1 MLLEKST
8 LVIFPKEE
16 TIMKNT
22 DSKTVL
28 EMFTKT
34 VDNLVQSIDA
44 EILSCEYSDAEDA
57 TARMQEVL
65 NGIVNAMEKRNHC
78 TPCEAAM
85 INSFIDY
92 IVADKKKIISGKRY
106 IRSLEY
112 HVNNSA
118 FKEEEAKWKDYV
130 TPPFD
135 EETHQAAAS
144 NNSHK
149 NKWAYD
155 DDEDDL

>member
-1 MLLEKST
+1 METTTYEKNK
-8 LVIFPKEE
+8 VIG
-16 TIMKNT
+16 
-22 DSKTVL
+22 L
-28 EMFTKT
+28 FTRT
-34 VDNLVQSIDA
+34 VDNLVQAIDA

-57 TARMQEVL
+57 TVRMQEVL

-85 INSFIDY
+85 INTFINY
-92 IVADKKKIISGKRY
+92 IVADKKKIISDKRY

-112 HVNNSA
+112 HVNNST

-135 EETHQAAAS
+135 EESHQSDSKAIT
-144 NNSHK
+144 
-149 NKWAYD
+149 NKWRD